1 MDDYIEEFI
10 YNKAK
15 TTKEH
20 YTCDLTHFR
29 AYLVS
34 QNIEEDVK
42 TIRTLD
48 VQRYLRTLP
57 DSPAKRRRIIAIRS
71 FFHYLRAARVKA
83 RGADGQSVSNMH

>member
-1 MDDYIEEFI
+1 MDEYIEEFI

-57 DSPAKRRRIIAIRS
+57 DSPAKRRRVIAIRS
-71 FFHYLRAARVKA
+71 FFHYLHIMEYIK
-83 RGADGQSVSNMH
+83 

>member
-20 YTCDLTHFR
+20 YTCDLNHFR

-57 DSPAKRRRIIAIRS
+57 DTPAKRRRIIT
-71 FFHYLRAARVKA
+71 YQGTL
-83 RGADGQSVSNMH
+83 